1 MRFLLLILLTAL
13 PSLATVRTWR
23 NVDGS
28 QSFDAE
34 FLSTD
39 GVRVTLKRSA
49 DNRILTFTSEKLHPD
64 DQAWLKAN
72 SQPTPDAPEEE
83 APAGAAFD
91 TLEFGDD
98 RKTVEAK
105 LKNSSL
111 LSTVVDESLF
121 GRTGLNG
128 VYKTKATIGGLHCF
142 LYFDW
147 TKGGS
152 LREVTLQT
160 QSIEMAQYNSRLQSN
175 WSELIQPRQ
184 APRQRHPRGP
194 LPRPQRTPGRPPPR
208 LPSLVHR
215 GWPLRHPL
223 HRTGTRQIPRRRAH
237 HLRAHRP
244 RSSPRH
250 RRPPQRH
257 HPRPTRRPPGKS

>member
-175 WSELIQPRQ
+175 WSELIQLLGKLHGNAIQ
-184 APRQRHPRGP
+184 EAPYPAHNELQDGLLLGSHLWYTEDGHSVILCTGQERDKY
-194 LPRPQRTPGRPPPR
+194 
-208 LPSLVHR
+208 LVAVR
-215 GWPLRHPL
+215 I
-223 HRTGTRQIPRRRAH
+223 T
-237 HLRAHRP
+237 
-244 RSSPRH
+244 S
-250 RRPPQRH
+250 
-257 HPRPTRRPPGKS
+257 

>member
-1 MRFLLLILLTAL
+1 MRVLLLILLTAL
-13 PSLATVRTWR
+13 PCLATVRTWR

-72 SQPTPDAPEEE
+72 SEPTPDAPEE

-91 TLEFGDD
+91 TLEFGDN

-147 TKGGS
+147 TKGGN

-160 QSIEMAQYNSRLQSN
+160 QPIEKAQYNSRLQSN
-175 WSELIQPRQ
+175 WSELIQLLGKLHGNAIQEAPYPAHNELQDGLLLGSHLWYTEDGHSVILCTGQERDKYLVAVRITSEHIVPIQ
-184 APRQRHPRGP
+184 APGTATPTSGDRVAPR
-194 LPRPQRTPGRPPPR
+194 
-208 LPSLVHR
+208 
-215 GWPLRHPL
+215 
-223 HRTGTRQIPRRRAH
+223 
-237 HLRAHRP
+237 
-244 RSSPRH
+244 
-250 RRPPQRH
+250 
-257 HPRPTRRPPGKS
+257 